1 MQQQMFDHMQQ
12 TLAAMAQTIN
22 AAHAR
27 QLDSIREELI
37 RMQEVNGEL
46 QELNGELS
54 GHHREQPDTH
64 RVAIHQPPSSTA
76 IEDATNLIPAPAATS
91 FDTSPLAAPRSGTG
105 RPPSDAL
112 RPPIRGSG
120 LDSLAE

>member
-12 TLAAMAQTIN
+12 TLAAMAQTMS

-27 QLDSIREELI
+27 KLDLIRDELI
-37 RMQEVNGEL
+37 RMQEVNGESENSL
-46 QELNGELS
+46 TAA
-54 GHHREQPDTH
+54 QP
-64 RVAIHQPPSSTA
+64 VAALDSP
-76 IEDATNLIPAPAATS
+76 
-91 FDTSPLAAPRSGTG
+91 PLAAPRSGTG